1 MRILKWLS
9 ISIAALLAIA
19 FAIGYTPDTDPVEMR
34 AKYGTPP
41 SQFLTLSPGLTVHVR
56 DQGPRDGQAIIL
68 IHGSNASLHTWEPW
82 VTRLQNSYRV
92 VTLDLP
98 GHGLTGA
105 NPSGVYDY
113 PSYAAVVDQAMQK
126 LGIARAIIAGNSM
139 GGGVAWSYAL
149 AHPDKVSGLVLID
162 AAGAP
167 NAASRKAPIGF
178 RIARMPVIKELARV
192 IMPRAM
198 FESSLKT
205 SISNT
210 AIITPMMV
218 DRYWE
223 LNRYPGNRE
232 ATMLRFAAAQKSRPA
247 TPAQLARIKAPVLI
261 LWGAEDNLIP
271 VSSAQ
276 WFHKNLQGSKLIIY
290 PKVGHIPMEEV
301 PDRSAIDLTEWVK
314 GLAS

>member
-1 MRILKWLS
+1 MRILKWLF
-9 ISIAALLAIA
+9 ISVAALLAIA

-34 AKYGTPP
+34 AKYGASP

-139 GGGVAWSYAL
+139 GGGVAWTYAL
-149 AHPDKVSGLVLID
+149 AHPDKVAGLVLID

-210 AIITPMMV
+210 AIITPKMV

-247 TPAQLARIKAPVLI
+247 TPAQLKQIKAPTLI

-314 GLAS
+314 GLTS